1 MSLDSISKVCV
12 AKSQKKIES
21 RDFDQSRLVT
31 SKRISGQITVV
42 SISVTVIALAVRVC
56 ESFGSKILYEIGFG
70 DTIAAK
76 TEMLPLTG

>member
-42 SISVTVIALAVRVC
+42 SISVTVVVLAVRVC

>member
-42 SISVTVIALAVRVC
+42 SISVTVVVLAVRVC
-56 ESFGSKILYEIGFG
+56 ESFGSKIWYEIGFG